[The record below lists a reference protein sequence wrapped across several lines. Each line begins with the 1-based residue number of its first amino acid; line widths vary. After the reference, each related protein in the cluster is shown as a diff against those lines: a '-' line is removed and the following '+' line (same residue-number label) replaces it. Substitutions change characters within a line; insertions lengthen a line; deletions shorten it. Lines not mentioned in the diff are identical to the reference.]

1 MGMGLETRARCSGMS
16 DQRAG
21 RPHRALR
28 QRNRALW
35 VLLLLVVWTG
45 VQLGVYA
52 WSLAK
57 DFWVVWDHGPLPNLD
72 FRWMGILMPLGMC
85 VLALLVTLPIQKR
98 LGLRWRWRV
107 GAGVTSLLG
116 FLIFPY
122 TKTVLSLFLAALLFF
137 LVPPLAGILVTAWRK
152 GWMVIGLAWL
162 AMLLVFVAEPYY
174 MAGLWHWWY

>member
-1 MGMGLETRARCSGMS
+1 METRARCSGMS

-21 RPHRALR
+21 RSVRTPWRK
-28 QRNRALW
+28 NRSWW
-35 VLLLLVVWTG
+35 VLLLLVVWTV

-52 WSLAK
+52 WGLAK
-57 DFWVVWDHGPLPNLD
+57 DFWVVWDHGSLPNPD

-98 LGLRWRWRV
+98 LGLNWEWRV
-107 GAGVTSLLG
+107 VAGVTSLLG

-122 TKTVLSLFLAALLFF
+122 TNTVLSLFLAALLFF
-137 LVPPLAGILVTAWRK
+137 LVPPLAGLLIAAWRK
-152 GWMVIGLAWL
+152 GWIVIGFVWL
-162 AMLLVFVAEPYY
+162 TMLVAFVAEPYY